1 MKAEIITIGDELLIG
16 QVVDTNSAF
25 IATKLNEAGIHVHQI
40 TSVSDN
46 REHIIEALGNA
57 AEKADI
63 ILMTG
68 GLGPTNDDIT
78 KLTLCEYFKVGLK
91 FNPEAYKDVEYVF
104 KVRGREVSEINR
116 KQAELPENSIALS
129 NKNGTAP
136 GMWFDV
142 NARPDDPV
150 GRRKIY
156 ISMPGVPYEMKALM
170 EDEVIPRLKKQ
181 FTLPVIVHRNVLTIG
196 IGESVIAEKIA
207 AWEASLANDKIKL
220 AYLPSIGMV
229 RLRLSTSG
237 ADRTILEKNVEN
249 KITELQGLVGDYI
262 YGYEKD
268 TLEEIVGSLLKERK
282 QTLSLAESCTGG
294 YISHLITAISGS
306 SDYYK
311 GSVVA
316 YAYEIKTIELGVSE
330 ELLNTKGAVS
340 QEVVEQMA
348 SSVRKKFNTDYSI
361 AVSGIAGPGGGTPD
375 KPVGLVWIALATPEK
390 VFSKKCQFATN
401 RLRNIQMTANTALN
415 LLRKEILAGKS

>member
-46 REHIIEALGNA
+46 REHIIEALHKA
-57 AEKADI
+57 SQKADL

-78 KLTLCEYFKVGLK
+78 KLTLCEYFNVGLK
-91 FNPEAYKDVEYVF
+91 FDAEAYKDVEHMF
-104 KVRGREVSEINR
+104 KIRGREVTEINR
-116 KQAELPENSIALS
+116 RQADLPENCSALR

-142 NARPDDPV
+142 A
-150 GRRKIY
+150 GKIY
-156 ISMPGVPYEMKALM
+156 VSMPGVPYEMKALM
-170 EDEVIPRLKKQ
+170 EDEVIPKLKKQ

-196 IGESVIAEKIA
+196 IGESMLAEKII
-207 AWEASLANDKIKL
+207 AWENSLSQDNIKL

-229 RLRLSTSG
+229 RLRLSTRG
-237 ADRTILEKNVEN
+237 EDRKALEANVER
-249 KITELQGLVGDYI
+249 KIKELQGIVGEYI
-262 YGYEKD
+262 FGYEND
-268 TLEEIVGSLLKERK
+268 TLEQILGNLLKERK

-294 YISHLITAISGS
+294 YISHLITAIAGS

-311 GSVVA
+311 GSVIA
-316 YAYEIKTIELGVSE
+316 YSYEIKTLELGVDKDV
-330 ELLNTKGAVS
+330 LNTRGAVS
-340 QEVVEQMA
+340 QEVVEKMA
-348 SSVRKKFNTDYSI
+348 SAVRKKFDTDYSV
-361 AVSGIAGPGGGTPD
+361 AVSGIAGPTGGTPE
-375 KPVGLVWIALATPEK
+375 KPVGMVWIAIATPDK
-390 VFSKKCQFATN
+390 VFSKKCQFANN

-415 LLRKEILAGKS
+415 LLRKEIVTNK

>member
-46 REHIIEALGNA
+46 KEHIIEALHNA
-57 AEKADI
+57 SQKADI
-63 ILMTG
+63 IIMTG

-78 KLTLCEYFKVGLK
+78 KLTICEYFKVRLK
-91 FNPEAYKDVEYVF
+91 FDSEAYKDVEYMF
-104 KVRGREVSEINR
+104 KIRGREVTEINR
-116 KQAELPENSIALS
+116 RQADLPENCIALR

-142 NARPDDPV
+142 N
-150 GRRKIY
+150 GKIY
-156 ISMPGVPYEMKALM
+156 ISMPGVPYEMKAIL
-170 EDEVIPRLKKQ
+170 EDEAIPKLKKH

-196 IGESVIAEKIA
+196 IGESMLAEKIA
-207 AWEASLANDKIKL
+207 DWESSLTQEDIKL

-237 ADRTILEKNVEN
+237 QDRNILETNVEK
-249 KITELQGLVGDYI
+249 KIKELQNLVGEYI
-262 YGYEKD
+262 FGYEND
-268 TLEEIVGSLLKERK
+268 TLETIVGKLLKENK

-294 YISHLITAISGS
+294 YISHLITLTPGS
-306 SDYYK
+306 SAYYK
-311 GSVVA
+311 GSVIA
-316 YAYEIKTIELGVSE
+316 YSYEIKTMELGVDKDI
-330 ELLNTKGAVS
+330 LNARGAVS
-340 QEVVEQMA
+340 QEVVEKMA
-348 SSVRKKFNTDYSI
+348 SSVRKKFDTDYSI
-361 AVSGIAGPGGGTPD
+361 AVSGIAGPDGGTPE
-375 KPVGLVWIALATPEK
+375 KPVGMVWIAVATPTK
-390 VFSKKCQFATN
+390 VFSKKCQFANN

-415 LLRKEILAGKS
+415 MLRKEILTSLK

>member
-46 REHIIEALGNA
+46 SEHIMEALNNA
-57 AEKADI
+57 RQRTDI

-78 KLTLCEYFKVGLK
+78 KLTLCKYFNVELR
-91 FNPEAYKDVEYVF
+91 FDEEAYKDVEYVF
-104 KVRGREVSEINR
+104 KIRGRTVTEVNR
-116 KQAELPENSIALS
+116 KQAELPENCVALR

-142 NARPDDPV
+142 D
-150 GRRKIY
+150 GKIF
-156 ISMPGVPYEMKALM
+156 ISMPGVPYEMKALV
-170 EDEVIPRLKKQ
+170 EDEAIPKLKKK
-181 FTLPVIVHRNVLTIG
+181 FALPVIVHRNVLTVG
-196 IGESVIAEKIA
+196 IGESVLAEKIA
-207 AWEASLANDKIKL
+207 TWENSLTQYGIKL

-237 ADRTILEKNVEN
+237 ANRNELEKNVQK
-249 KITELQGLVGDYI
+249 KIEELQILVGEYI
-262 YGYEKD
+262 YGYEND
-268 TLEEIVGSLLKERK
+268 TLEAIIGSRLSERK

-294 YISHLITAISGS
+294 YISHLITSIAGS
-306 SDYYK
+306 SDYFP
-311 GSVVA
+311 GSIIA
-316 YAYEIKTIELGVSE
+316 YSYEIKTLELDVDPE
-330 ELLNTKGAVS
+330 ILKACGAVS

-348 SSVRKKFNTDYSI
+348 SAVRKKFRTDYSS
-361 AVSGIAGPGGGTPD
+361 AVSGIAGPGGGTPE
-375 KPVGLVWIALATPEK
+375 KPVGLVWIAVSSPERI
-390 VFSKKCQFATN
+390 FSKKYQFANN

-415 LLRKEILAGKS
+415 LLRKEILSTKL

>member
-16 QVVDTNSAF
+16 QVIDTNSAF
-25 IATKLNEAGIHVHQI
+25 IASELNEAGIHVHQI

-46 REHIIEALGNA
+46 SEHITEALNNA
-57 AEKADI
+57 GKGADI

-78 KLTLCEYFKVGLK
+78 KLTLCKYFNVGLK
-91 FNPEAYKDVEYVF
+91 FDPEAYKDVEYVF
-104 KVRGREVSEINR
+104 KIRGRTVTEVNR
-116 KQAELPENSIALS
+116 KQAELPENCMALR

-142 NARPDDPV
+142 N
-150 GRRKIY
+150 GKIY
-156 ISMPGVPYEMKALM
+156 ISMPGVPYEMKAILT
-170 EDEVIPRLKKQ
+170 DEAIPKLKEK

-196 IGESVIAEKIA
+196 IGESVLAEKIA
-207 AWEASLANDKIKL
+207 AWENSLAQFGIKL

-237 ADRTILEKNVEN
+237 NDRILLENNVN
-249 KITELQGLVGDYI
+249 KKVEELQSLAGEYI
-262 YGYEKD
+262 FGYEDD
-268 TLEEIVGSLLKERK
+268 TLEGIVGALLKESK

-294 YISHLITAISGS
+294 YISHLITSVVGS
-306 SDYYK
+306 SDYFQ
-311 GSVVA
+311 GSVIA
-316 YAYEIKTIELGVSE
+316 YSYEIKTLELYVDKKVLE
-330 ELLNTKGAVS
+330 TRGAVS

-348 SSVRKKFNTDYSI
+348 SAVKKKFNTDYSI
-361 AVSGIAGPGGGTPD
+361 AVSGIAGPGGGTSD
-375 KPVGLVWIALATPEK
+375 KPVGLVWIALATPDRI
-390 VFSKKCQFATN
+390 FSKKCQFANN

-415 LLRKEILAGKS
+415 LLRKEILGNIQ